1 VADCSYVGC
10 PFRIKA
16 AFFVSAYVLIVL
28 AKAIRDFRTS
38 ALVKQLDMRAV
49 IVEVKLPA
57 FPPMAEETKTMAES
71 IGYEIVGTLV
81 QKRDSIHHS
90 YTIGSGRL
98 NDLKRLVEENEA
110 DLVIFANP
118 LTSSHVFKLTQHLG
132 GEVRVIDRNLLI
144 LEVFD
149 KRAFTNEAKLQIR
162 LAKLKYTL
170 SWGREFIKLRGIMGE
185 QLGWMGP
192 GDYPYQEY
200 YRAARNRIS
209 RIESELEDIYEKK
222 MLKRDHRRELG
233 FPTVA
238 LAGYTQAG
246 KTSYFNHMTHEEKS
260 VGLGPFTT
268 LTTFA
273 RKANYGSA
281 PGSGEFIMIDS
292 IGFIEDMHPI
302 ILKAF
307 HATLGELAA
316 ADLVLMFVDASDR
329 KFPLERKVRS
339 CCQILREVDI
349 NATTVIC
356 ANKIDLMSA
365 EQLEEAKEII
375 GKYFINEEIVPLS
388 VKTGENLDLLLS
400 LIRSKLQ
407 TQRPLVNLR
416 K

>member
-1 VADCSYVGC
+1 
-10 PFRIKA
+10 
-16 AFFVSAYVLIVL
+16 L
-28 AKAIRDFRTS
+28 
-38 ALVKQLDMRAV
+38 RAV
-49 IVEVKLPA
+49 IAELKVPA
-57 FPPMAEETKTMAES
+57 FPSLTDETRMMAES
-71 IGYEIVGTLV
+71 IGYEVVGTLI
-81 QKRDSIHHS
+81 QKRKSVHHS
-90 YTIGSGRL
+90 YTIGPGRL
-98 NDLKRLVEENEA
+98 NDLKRLVEEEHA
-110 DLVIFANP
+110 DTVIFSNP
-118 LTSSHVFKLTQHLG
+118 LSSSHVFKLTQHLG

-209 RIESELEDIYEKK
+209 RIEDELEDIYKKK

-233 FPTVA
+233 FPIVA

-246 KTSYFNHMTHEEKS
+246 KTSFFNLVAHEEKT

-273 RKANYGSA
+273 RRATADPSDSSYD
-281 PGSGEFIMIDS
+281 FIIVDS

-307 HATLGELAA
+307 HATLGELTT
-316 ADLVLMFVDASDR
+316 ADLVLLFIDATDDE
-329 KFPLERKVRS
+329 FPLERKVRS
-339 CCQILREVDI
+339 CSQILREVDI
-349 NATTVIC
+349 TAPVIIC
-356 ANKIDLMSA
+356 ANKIDDVST
-365 EQLEEAKEII
+365 EQLEVSKSIIRKYFSGEEII
-375 GKYFINEEIVPLS
+375 PVS
-388 VKTGENLDLLLS
+388 VKLGQNVDTLLS
-400 LIRSKLQ
+400 AIKNRLQAQKL
-407 TQRPLVNLR
+407 TVKQRNAQLPD
-416 K
+416 